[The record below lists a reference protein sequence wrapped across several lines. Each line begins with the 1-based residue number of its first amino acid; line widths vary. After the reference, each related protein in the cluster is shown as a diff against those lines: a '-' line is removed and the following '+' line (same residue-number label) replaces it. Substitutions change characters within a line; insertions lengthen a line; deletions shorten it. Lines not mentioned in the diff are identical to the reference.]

1 MSGSLTVIVGCM
13 FSGKSEEL
21 LRRLKRVE
29 IAGLNVLIV
38 KPAIDT
44 RGTAER
50 ICSRDGRCMD
60 AVSVPHASDILTAA
74 ASYDAIGI
82 DEIQF
87 FDSEITTV
95 IRTLYAAGKRVF
107 AAGLD
112 TDHRDEP
119 FGSTHLIMAIA
130 EAEVVKLRAVCM
142 RCRGEA
148 TRTFRKSTSQAQIE
162 VGDADRYEA
171 LCYGCY
177 VTAVRER
184 DRSPQ
189 FILSRTKDLTHTE
202 GSTVSTP
209 VPTL

>member
-1 MSGSLTVIVGCM
+1 MSAGSLTVVVGCM

-29 IAGLNVLIV
+29 IAGLRVLIV

-60 AVSVPHASDILTAA
+60 AVSVRTSAEIPRAA
-74 ASYDAIGI
+74 MDYDAIGI
-82 DEIQF
+82 DEVQF
-87 FDSEITTV
+87 FDTGITTV
-95 IRTLYAAGKRVF
+95 IRTLYAQGKRIYT
-107 AAGLD
+107 AGLD

-162 VGDADRYEA
+162 VGDGDKYEA
-171 LCYGCY
+171 LCYTCY

-184 DRSPQ
+184 DADPQ
-189 FILSRTKDLTHTE
+189 RA
-202 GSTVSTP
+202 P
-209 VPTL
+209 AYAA

>member
-1 MSGSLTVIVGCM
+1 MRPGTLTVIVGCM

-29 IAGLNVLIV
+29 IAGLSVLIV

-60 AVSVPHASDILTAA
+60 AVSVPHAADIPAVAA
-74 ASYDAIGI
+74 PYDAIGI
-82 DEIQF
+82 DETQF
-87 FDSEITTV
+87 FDPDITGV
-95 IRTLYAAGKRVF
+95 VRTLYAQGKRVF

-148 TRTFRKSTSQAQIE
+148 TRTFRKSTSQTQIE
-162 VGDADRYEA
+162 VGDVDKYEA
-171 LCYGCY
+171 LCYRCY
-177 VTAVRER
+177 VTAVQER
-184 DRSPQ
+184 DAAVQQAPAYA
-189 FILSRTKDLTHTE
+189 T
-202 GSTVSTP
+202 
-209 VPTL
+209 